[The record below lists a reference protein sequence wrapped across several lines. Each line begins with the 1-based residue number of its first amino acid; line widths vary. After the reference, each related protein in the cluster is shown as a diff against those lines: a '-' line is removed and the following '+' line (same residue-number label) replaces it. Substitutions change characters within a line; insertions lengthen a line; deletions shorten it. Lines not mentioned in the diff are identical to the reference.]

1 MNTILPLSTAWINL
15 EGIILGEI
23 SQRKTDIKWYNSYV
37 ESKKMQQTSEYN
49 KKRNWLADIEN
60 KPMVTNGVKERGRGN
75 AAGGEQEGQ
84 AISYKMSY
92 KDTLQNIR
100 NMANIL

>member
-23 SQRKTDIKWYNSYV
+23 SQSKTDIKWYNSYV

-49 KKRNWLADIEN
+49 KKETDSQ
-60 KPMVTNGVKERGRGN
+60 T
-75 AAGGEQEGQ
+75 
-84 AISYKMSY
+84 
-92 KDTLQNIR
+92 
-100 NMANIL
+100 